1 MPSLASLIPFALGSV
16 LITIAP
22 GPDMALITRQVL
34 AFGQRV
40 ARATAAGNVC
50 GVLIHTTLVAL
61 GLSAVLLASVRVFD
75 VVKLVGAAYLVYLG
89 VTSIR
94 HARNQVP
101 DTVGPVARTRAKGFR
116 QGLLSTL
123 LNPKPILFLSTFLPQ
138 FVNPHGNVT
147 LQIFALGGFH
157 TLVAAVWLPLYAA
170 LVGRLHVVLSRRR
183 VRMWLE
189 RATGV
194 VLISFGL
201 RVALSHR

>member
-1 MPSLASLIPFALGSV
+1 
-16 LITIAP
+16 
-22 GPDMALITRQVL
+22 
-34 AFGQRV
+34 
-40 ARATAAGNVC
+40 
-50 GVLIHTTLVAL
+50 
-61 GLSAVLLASVRVFD
+61 
-75 VVKLVGAAYLVYLG
+75 
-89 VTSIR
+89 
-94 HARNQVP
+94 
-101 DTVGPVARTRAKGFR
+101 
-116 QGLLSTL
+116 LLSTL

-170 LVGRLHVVLSRRR
+170 LVGRLHIVLSRRR

>member
-1 MPSLASLIPFALGSV
+1 MPSLVSLVPFVIGSV

-34 AFGQRV
+34 AHGQRV
-40 ARATAAGNVC
+40 ARATIAGNVT
-50 GVLIHTTLVAL
+50 GVLVHTLLVGF
-61 GLSAVLLASVRVFD
+61 GLSAVLLASVKVFD
-75 VVKLVGAAYLVYLG
+75 AVKIAGAVYLVYLG
-89 VTSIR
+89 VMSIR
-94 HARNQVP
+94 HARRPV
-101 DTVGPVARTRAKGFR
+101 DEVGPVAPSRAIDYR

-123 LNPKPILFLSTFLPQ
+123 LNPKPILFLATFLPQ

-147 LQIFALGGFH
+147 LQVLGLGGFH
-157 TLVAAVWLPLYAA
+157 ALVAAVWLPLYAA
-170 LVGRLHVVLSRRR
+170 FVGRLHVILTRRR

-201 RVALSHR
+201 RLALSHR